1 MGGKW
6 RQVSSIPTVSH
17 LSRDV
22 GTLSASPEIIQGNT
36 LVQTVAADSW
46 ELSGEQ

>member
-1 MGGKW
+1 MGGEW

-17 LSRDV
+17 LRRDV
-22 GTLSASPEIIQGNT
+22 GTLSASPEIFQGNT
-36 LVQTVAADSW
+36 FVQTVAADNW